1 MADGGKEVS
10 LLDEFLV
17 EDSSSVI
24 ENCIRSVNKFASES
38 LRTLLYVYRFL
49 DEKEYAEWRQI
60 WDAAATSL
68 SNRGMMIE
76 KAAEL
81 LEVNFELVGATAIED
96 KLQEGVVETIDKLS
110 RAHIKIWML
119 TGDKREMAINIGHSC
134 GLIKAIP

>member
-1 MADGGKEVS
+1 
-10 LLDEFLV
+10 
-17 EDSSSVI
+17 
-24 ENCIRSVNKFASES
+24 
-38 LRTLLYVYRFL
+38 
-49 DEKEYAEWRQI
+49 
-60 WDAAATSL
+60 
-68 SNRGMMIE
+68 MMIE